1 MEAISFTLRDLG
13 AACGARVEGPGE
25 TRITRIGTLHA
36 AGEGAISFLANPK
49 YRQLL
54 ASTRASAVILG
65 PEDAGHTNLPRLVTA
80 QPYACYARVAALLN
94 PPAAVVPGVAP
105 SATVGEGAKI
115 AASAEVGPGVHI
127 GAGAF
132 IGDEVV
138 LAPGVVIG
146 DRVEVGR
153 GTRLHANA
161 VVYADCVIGP
171 RCIIHAGA
179 VIGADG
185 FGMAEDQGVW
195 LKIPQIGRVVL
206 GADVEVGAN
215 TTIDRGALEDTVIEE
230 GVKLDNQIQIAHNC
244 RIGAHTAIAGCVGIA
259 GSTKVGR
266 HCKIGGAAMIIG
278 HLAIADHVVISA
290 GSFVSKSIPRAGVYT
305 GVYPLAPHDKWLHSA
320 PYIRQ
325 LGELAD
331 RVRELERRLKPKEGS

>member
-1 MEAISFTLRDLG
+1 MEPLSYTLRELG
-13 AACGARVEGPGE
+13 AACGARVEGAAQ
-25 TRITRIGTLHA
+25 TRISCIGTLHA
-36 AGEGAISFLANPK
+36 ASEGAISFLANPK

-54 ASTRASAVILG
+54 ATTRASAVILG
-65 PEDAGHTNLPRLVTA
+65 PEDAEHTSLPRLITP
-80 QPYACYARVAALLN
+80 QPYACYARVAAMLN
-94 PPAAVVPGVAP
+94 PPPAYPAGIAPG
-105 SATVGEGAKI
+105 ATVAEGAKV
-115 AASAEVGPGVHI
+115 AASAAIGPGVHI
-127 GAGAF
+127 GAGAV
-132 IGDEVV
+132 IGEAVV

-146 DRVEVGR
+146 ERVEVGAE
-153 GTRLHANA
+153 TRIFGNA

-171 RCIIHAGA
+171 RCVIHAGA

-195 LKIPQIGRVVL
+195 LKIPQIGRVVI

-215 TTIDRGALEDTVIEE
+215 TTIDRGALDDTVIED

-259 GSTKVGR
+259 GSTRIGR

-290 GSFVSKSIPRAGVYT
+290 GSFVSKSIARAGVYT
-305 GVYPLAPHDKWLHSA
+305 GVYPLAPHDKWLHTA

-331 RVRELERRLKPKEGS
+331 RVRELERRMKAKEGN